1 MFQGRP
7 LTKYFDFSALCPK
20 SFGNYWESIWSPMQ
34 TVHIEALRQLYE
46 HSFSTRVATTQ
57 TRFYLG
63 QLTQMRV
70 DGVRWSHTFINH
82 CFYGIFDTFFSK
94 ISGIFTVNDPNI
106 QKVLG
111 WVHKFGPIVPNKTIF
126 FLFSFF
132 WGGTS
137 LNFFSIKWH
146 LWKVYSAT
154 PKKTIE

>member
-63 QLTQMRV
+63 QLTQMWV
-70 DGVRWSHTFINH
+70 GGVGWSQTFINH
-82 CFYGIFDTFFSK
+82 CFYDIFDPFLSK
-94 ISGIFTVNDPNI
+94 IYGMG
-106 QKVLG
+106 G
-111 WVHKFGPIVPNKTIF
+111 WIDKFGTFSVNLPEFFGQKGVKYATKTVIYKSMLCNPVP
-126 FLFSFF
+126 
-132 WGGTS
+132 GT
-137 LNFFSIKWH
+137 KE
-146 LWKVYSAT
+146 AAC
-154 PKKTIE
+154 